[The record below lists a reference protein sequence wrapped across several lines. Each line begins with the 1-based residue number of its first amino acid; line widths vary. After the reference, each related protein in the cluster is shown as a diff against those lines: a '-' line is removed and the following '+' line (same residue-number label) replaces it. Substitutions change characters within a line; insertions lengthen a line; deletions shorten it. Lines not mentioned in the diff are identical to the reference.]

1 MTEVTTF
8 LRGLDLFALVAE
20 PAGCPNASLE
30 AMACG
35 LAVVATDAG
44 GMSEQVED
52 GVTGRLVGRDDEE
65 ALGEALLHLARNP
78 ELRLAMGV
86 AGRARVSARFG
97 LTAMVDRYAALCLGS
112 LTSLAPRG

>member
-1 MTEVTTF
+1 MEFVGEVADATDF

-30 AMACG
+30 AMARG
-35 LAVVATDAG
+35 LAVIATDGG

-65 ALGEALLHLARNP
+65 ALGEALLLIARDP
-78 ELRLAMGV
+78 ELRLGMGL
-86 AGRARVSARFG
+86 AARLRARDRFSM
-97 LTAMVDRYAALCLGS
+97 TAMVDGYAALCL
-112 LTSLAPRG
+112 AP